1 VPDRGTQTSDG
12 DAVRLTPQERD
23 RLLIATAAQV
33 ARRRLA
39 RGVLL
44 NIPEAT
50 AMIADEAI
58 EAARDGLRLEQAV
71 AQARALLGPGDV
83 LPGVAEVVTQVRV
96 EAVFDDGT
104 RLVVIED
111 PIGGTDDPS
120 LAPGAVIPGAVI
132 PGAVM
137 LNESGN
143 VTHQATEIGVLNTA
157 SVPISVT
164 SHWHFFEANPR
175 LQFDRAA
182 AYGQRLD
189 IAAGAAIRFDPG
201 ELVPVRLV
209 PFGGLRVAVG
219 FAGLVDGPLDDPEM
233 KAQALARA
241 REWGYLDDAS
251 VDHPVALTTDASA
264 HRVGED

>member
-1 VPDRGTQTSDG
+1 M
-12 DAVRLTPQERD
+12 RLTPQERD

-44 NIPEAT
+44 NIPEAI
-50 AMIADEAI
+50 AVIADEGI
-58 EAARDGLRLEQAV
+58 EAARDGLRLQQAV
-71 AQARALLGPGDV
+71 ARACDVLGPDDV

-104 RLVVIED
+104 RLMVIED
-111 PIGGTDDPS
+111 PIGSPDDSVP
-120 LAPGAVIPGAVI
+120 APGEVIAG
-132 PGAVM
+132 
-137 LNESGN
+137 ESEDPEEPTATRDPR
-143 VTHQATEIGVLNTA
+143 THAEIDVLNTA

-189 IAAGAAIRFDPG
+189 VAAGAAVRFDAG
-201 ELVPVRLV
+201 ERVRVRLV

-219 FAGLVDGPLDDPEM
+219 FAGLVDGALDDPEVRS
-233 KAQALARA
+233 QALVRA
-241 REWGYLDDAS
+241 HEWGYLD
-251 VDHPVALTTDASA
+251 VPVTD
-264 HRVGED
+264 RDEGQ